1 MYIYTHEHSESSPTK
16 IKHSSDPV
24 NKGNQKLYLPV
35 KNKTNMCINWKT
47 ILKQGAMWR
56 IKQ

>member
-47 ILKQGAMWR
+47 KLK
-56 IKQ
+56 